1 MNAQYGG
8 MPASSGYPG
17 TMQPVM
23 MVPMNGMMMDPNVNI
38 FEQQQLMRQ
47 KMIQQRNEYVEK
59 RLKENFPVKY
69 SIVHG
74 IILLIMAATM
84 ISLQIVLLVKRSP
97 GSTSSS
103 GLW

>member
-1 MNAQYGG
+1 
-8 MPASSGYPG
+8 
-17 TMQPVM
+17 
-23 MVPMNGMMMDPNVNI
+23 MVPINGMMMDPNVNI